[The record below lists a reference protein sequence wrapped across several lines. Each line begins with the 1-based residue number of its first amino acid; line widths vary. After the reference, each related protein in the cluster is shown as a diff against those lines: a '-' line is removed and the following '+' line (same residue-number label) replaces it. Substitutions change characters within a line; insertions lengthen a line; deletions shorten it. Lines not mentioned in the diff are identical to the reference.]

1 MTTLDTIDTIDNN
14 IDTIDKKSSKQTNK
28 SSKSSK
34 SLKKT
39 LATPSKKKFN
49 KYIYKTISH
58 FNFNSNSNSNLF
70 SPLRKSF
77 THNFLFWIAAI
88 LSVIYLSKL
97 QPHNNIIMAFV
108 SFFLAMI
115 VGWSV
120 HYASHNTDFTALYLK
135 LYNKNFFYFRSFIDT
150 FQFDFFNLHHFILNF
165 ILYTADFHDQ
175 IHHDSSI
182 NKKWHFILIEFIQ
195 NVFME
200 GGIIVLFS
208 FLLNFSFSIL
218 GNTYFFNHAV
228 IWMWAFLYATVHNI
242 NYLIIHPD
250 CHIEHHLNE
259 QTNFGIDTLD
269 ILFNTKYDMDNV
281 EIFNHAAI
289 NIVIITLILTF
300 LIKYKKNNPFILFF
314 KNFL

>member
-1 MTTLDTIDTIDNN
+1 
-14 IDTIDKKSSKQTNK
+14 
-28 SSKSSK
+28 
-34 SLKKT
+34 
-39 LATPSKKKFN
+39 
-49 KYIYKTISH
+49 
-58 FNFNSNSNSNLF
+58 
-70 SPLRKSF
+70 
-77 THNFLFWIAAI
+77 
-88 LSVIYLSKL
+88 
-97 QPHNNIIMAFV
+97 MAFV

-115 VGWSV
+115 VGWTV
-120 HYASHNTDFTALYLK
+120 HYASHNTDFTAMYLNLY
-135 LYNKNFFYFRSFIDT
+135 YNKKIPYFRPFIDS

-165 ILYTADFHDQ
+165 ILYTVDFHDQ

-182 NKKWHFILIEFIQ
+182 NKKWYLIIIEFLQ

-242 NYLIIHPD
+242 NYLIIHPE
-250 CHIEHHLNE
+250 CHVEHHLNE

-269 ILFNTKYDMDNV
+269 ILFNTKYDVSNV

-300 LIKYKKNNPFILFF
+300 LIKYKKTIRSFC
-314 KNFL
+314 FLKIFCNIYA